1 MGIRKEFDEQ
11 DMFIDARL
19 EAMGLEDVEVTK
31 SAPSS
36 MAKRKVKMLKSNFRK
51 RSTALLAMTASAVL
65 LVTGCASDGATP
77 TDSDIDAVAAKWV
90 DGEFKLS
97 ALTRDEQIAEIK
109 WFHEAAKAL
118 GVSDISVVSET
129 IAPHEYESKVLTQA
143 FEEITGIKVTHD
155 LIGEGD
161 VIERIQTE
169 IKTRTS
175 IYDGY
180 VNDSDLIGTHQRGDY
195 IYPVAELMANSAITS
210 PTLDIDDYIGKAFTT
225 GSDGVL
231 YQLPDQQ
238 FANLYWF
245 RYDWF
250 SDADIQK
257 QFKDIYGYD
266 LGVPVNWSAYEDIAK
281 FFSTQVNG
289 DGTIDG
295 VKVYGHMDYAKPG
308 PSLQWRFTD
317 AWLSMAGNGDST
329 QGTPNGLP
337 VDEWGIRVEEC
348 HPAGSSVS
356 RGGDLNGPASV
367 YALQKFLDWFEYAP
381 PTAKGMD
388 FSESG
393 PVVGQ
398 GEIAQQMFWYTVFT
412 ASATDP
418 SLPVMNADGTP
429 KWRMAPSPH
438 GSYWQDGQKLG
449 YQDVGSWT
457 FMKHAD
463 ENRRAAAW
471 LYAQFVTSK
480 TVDVAKSIAG
490 TTFIRQST
498 LDHPYFT
505 ENAVKYGGLIEFYRS
520 PDRVAWSP
528 TGTNV
533 PDYPTISNLWWQS
546 ISKAASGEF
555 TAQEAMNEL
564 AAAQDE
570 VMIRLEQSNPDA
582 PCAVKMNPE
591 MDEQYWID
599 QPGAPVAKLANE
611 KPAGETINYDE
622 LVKRWASN

>member
-1 MGIRKEFDEQ
+1 MGIKKEFDGRSSFVE
-11 DMFIDARL
+11 AEL
-19 EAMGLEDVEVTK
+19 EFSCSGDVEESKAASSSIAMRKENMFKKTVRERSVAVVAM
-31 SAPSS
+31 SA
-36 MAKRKVKMLKSNFRK
+36 A
-51 RSTALLAMTASAVL
+51 AVL
-65 LVTGCASDGATP
+65 LATGCAAGGGGT
-77 TDSDIDAVAAKWV
+77 TEDIDAVAAKWA

-97 ALTRDEQIAEIK
+97 ALTRDEQIAEMK
-109 WFHEAAKAL
+109 WFHEAAQAL
-118 GVSDISVVSET
+118 GVSDIKVVSET

-143 FEEITGIKVTHD
+143 FKEITGISVTHD

-195 IYPVAELMANSAITS
+195 IYPVGDLMADAAITN
-210 PTLDIDDYIGKAFTT
+210 PGLDIDDYIGKSFTT

-250 SDADIQK
+250 SDPDIQK
-257 QFKDIYGYD
+257 QFKDLYGYD

-337 VDEWGIRVEEC
+337 VDEWGIRVEQC

-418 SLPVMNADGTP
+418 SLPVMNEDGTP

-463 ENRRAAAW
+463 EKKRAAAW

-505 ENAVKYGGLIEFYRS
+505 ENAAKYGGLIEFYRS

-582 PCAVKMNPE
+582 NCAVKMNPE
-591 MDEQYWID
+591 RDEQYWLD
-599 QPGAPVAKLANE
+599 QPGAPVPKLANE
-611 KPAGETINYDE
+611 KPAGETVNYDE
-622 LVKRWASN
+622 LVKRWAAAN

>member
-1 MGIRKEFDEQ
+1 MSNRKIRQ
-11 DMFIDARL
+11 R
-19 EAMGLEDVEVTK
+19 AM
-31 SAPSS
+31 SAV
-36 MAKRKVKMLKSNFRK
+36 AV
-51 RSTALLAMTASAVL
+51 STALVL
-65 LVTGCASDGATP
+65 LAGACSSGGVS
-77 TDSDIDAVAAKWV
+77 DSDFEANAAKWV

-97 ALTRDEQIAEIK
+97 ALTRDEQMAELK
-109 WFHEAAKAL
+109 WFHDAAAKL
-118 GVSDISVVSET
+118 GVSDIKVVSET
-129 IAPHEYESKVLTQA
+129 IAPHEYESKTLTQA
-143 FEEITGIKVTHD
+143 FKDITGINVTHD

-195 IYPVAELMANSAITS
+195 IYPVDELMKDSAITN
-210 PTLDIDDYIGKAFTT
+210 PGLDIEDYIGKSFTT

-250 SDADIQK
+250 NDASIK
-257 QFKDIYGYD
+257 AQFKKLYGYE

-295 VKVYGHMDYAKPG
+295 KKVYGHMDYAKPG

-317 AWLSMAGNGDST
+317 AWLSMAGNGDQT

-337 VDEWGIRVEEC
+337 VDEWGIRVENC
-348 HPAGSSVS
+348 HPAGSTVA
-356 RGGDLNGPASV
+356 RGGDTNGPASV
-367 YALQKFLDWFEYAP
+367 YALQKFLDWFKYAP
-381 PTAKGMD
+381 ETAKGMD
-388 FSESG
+388 FNESG

-398 GEIAQQMFWYTVFT
+398 GAIAQQMFWYTVFT

-418 SLPVMNADGTP
+418 TLPVMNEDGTP

-438 GSYWQDGQKLG
+438 GAYWKDGQKLG

-463 ENRRAAAW
+463 EKKRAAAW

-498 LDHPYFT
+498 LDHQYFT
-505 ENAVKYGGLIEFYRS
+505 DNANKYGGLIEFYRS

-528 TGTNV
+528 TGPNV

-555 TAQEAMNEL
+555 TAQQAMDEL
-564 AAAQDE
+564 AKAQED
-570 VMIRLEQSNPDA
+570 VMIRLEKANPDA
-582 PCAVKMNPE
+582 NCAVKMNPE
-591 MDEQYWID
+591 KDPQYWLD
-599 QPGAPVAKLANE
+599 QPGAPVPKLANE
-611 KPAGETINYDE
+611 KPAGQTIAYDD
-622 LVKRWASN
+622 LVKRWAEAK

>member
-1 MGIRKEFDEQ
+1 MGIMNSMGNPCSSFWSLGIFSSSRNVGKTRS
-11 DMFIDARL
+11 ASST
-19 EAMGLEDVEVTK
+19 AM
-31 SAPSS
+31 
-36 MAKRKVKMLKSNFRK
+36 RKVKMNRSIRK
-51 RSTALLAMTASAVL
+51 RSIAGLAMSATAVL
-65 LVTGCASDGATP
+65 LVTGCAAGGTP
-77 TDSDIDAVAAKWV
+77 TDVDAVAAKWA
-90 DGEFKLS
+90 DGEFALS
-97 ALTRDEQIAEIK
+97 ALSRDEKIAEMK
-109 WFHEAAKAL
+109 WFAEAAAGL
-118 GVSDISVVSET
+118 GVSEISVVSET
-129 IAPHEYESKVLTQA
+129 IDPHVYESETLTQA
-143 FEEITGIKVTHD
+143 FKELTGISVTHD

-195 IYPVAELMANSAITS
+195 IYPVADLMADSAITN
-210 PTLDIDDYIGKAFTT
+210 PGLDIEDYIGLSFTT
-225 GSDGVL
+225 GSDDVI

-281 FFSTQVNG
+281 FFSTEVNG

-295 VKVYGHMDYAKPG
+295 KKVYGHMDYAQPG

-317 AWLSMAGNGDST
+317 AWLSMAGNGD
-329 QGTPNGLP
+329 GTGGGPNGLP
-337 VDEWGIRVEEC
+337 VDEWGIRVEGC
-348 HPAGSSVS
+348 NPAGSSVS

-367 YALQKFLDWFEYAP
+367 YALTKFLDWFEYAP
-381 PTAKGMD
+381 ETAKGMD
-388 FSESG
+388 FSEAG
-393 PVVGQ
+393 GVVGQ
-398 GEIAQQMFWYTVFT
+398 GEIAQQIFWYTVFT

-418 SLPVMNADGTP
+418 SLPVMNEDGSP

-438 GSYWQDGQKLG
+438 GSYWKDGQKLG

-457 FMKHAD
+457 FMNHAD

-480 TVDVAKSIAG
+480 TVDAAKSAKAL
-490 TTFIRQST
+490 TFIRQST
-498 LDHPYFT
+498 LDLDYFT
-505 ENAVKYGGLIEFYRS
+505 ENAFKYGGLIEFYRS
-520 PDRVAWSP
+520 PDRVSWSP

-555 TAQEAMNEL
+555 TPQEAMNEL
-564 AAAQDE
+564 AAAQDD
-570 VMIRLEQSNPDA
+570 VMIRLEASNPDA
-582 PCAVKMNPE
+582 NCAVKMNPE
-591 MDEQYWID
+591 QDEQYWLD
-599 QPGAPVAKLANE
+599 QPGAPVAKLTNE
-611 KPAGETINYDE
+611 KPKGETQNYDE
-622 LVKRWASN
+622 LVKRWAAAN

>member
-1 MGIRKEFDEQ
+1 M
-11 DMFIDARL
+11 
-19 EAMGLEDVEVTK
+19 
-31 SAPSS
+31 SA
-36 MAKRKVKMLKSNFRK
+36 A
-51 RSTALLAMTASAVL
+51 AVL
-65 LVTGCASDGATP
+65 LVTGCASGGATP
-77 TDSDIDAVAAKWV
+77 TDVDAVAAKWA
-90 DGEFKLS
+90 DGEFELS
-97 ALTRDEQIAEIK
+97 VLTRDEKIAEMK
-109 WFHEAAKAL
+109 WFAEAGAAL
-118 GVSDISVVSET
+118 GVSDIKVVSET
-129 IAPHEYESKVLTQA
+129 IAPHEYESATLTQA
-143 FEEITGIKVTHD
+143 FKELTGITVTHD

-195 IYPVAELMANSAITS
+195 VYPVAELMKDAAITN
-210 PTLDIDDYIGKAFTT
+210 PGLDIADYIGTSFTT

-281 FFSTQVNG
+281 FFSTEVNG

-295 VKVYGHMDYAKPG
+295 KKVYGHMDYGKPG
-308 PSLQWRFTD
+308 ASLQWRFTD
-317 AWLSMAGNGDST
+317 AWLSMAGNGD
-329 QGTPNGLP
+329 GTEGGPNGLP
-337 VDEWGIRVEEC
+337 VDEWGIRVEGC
-348 HPAGSSVS
+348 NPAGSTVS

-381 PTAKGMD
+381 ETAKGMD
-388 FSESG
+388 FSEAG
-393 PVVGQ
+393 GVVGQ
-398 GEIAQQMFWYTVFT
+398 GEIAQQIFWYTVFT
-412 ASATDP
+412 ESATTP
-418 SLPVMNADGTP
+418 PLPVLNEDGSP

-438 GSYWQDGQKLG
+438 GAYWKDGQKLG

-457 FMKHAD
+457 FMNHAD
-463 ENRRAAAW
+463 EKKRAAAW

-498 LDHPYFT
+498 LDHPYFD
-505 ENAVKYGGLIEFYRS
+505 ENIGKYGGLIEFYRS

-533 PDYPTISNLWWQS
+533 PDYPTISSLWWQS
-546 ISKAASGEF
+546 IAKAASGEF
-555 TAQEAMNEL
+555 TAQEAMDEL
-564 AAAQDE
+564 AAAQDD
-570 VMIRLEQSNPDA
+570 VLIRLEASNPDA
-582 PCAVKMNPE
+582 NCAVKMNPE
-591 MDEQYWID
+591 QDEQYWLD

-611 KPAGETINYDE
+611 KPKGETQNYDE
-622 LVKRWASN
+622 LVKRWAAANN

>member
-1 MGIRKEFDEQ
+1 MSKKNLRRRVMGAVALATAFTIVASGCSAGGGSAGDFD
-11 DMFIDARL
+11 A
-19 EAMGLEDVEVTK
+19 A
-31 SAPSS
+31 
-36 MAKRKVKMLKSNFRK
+36 
-51 RSTALLAMTASAVL
+51 
-65 LVTGCASDGATP
+65 
-77 TDSDIDAVAAKWV
+77 AAKWV

-97 ALTRDEQIAEIK
+97 ALTRDEQIAELK
-109 WFHEAAKAL
+109 WFHDAAAKL
-118 GVSDISVVSET
+118 GVSDIKVVSET
-129 IAPHEYESKVLTQA
+129 IAPHEYESKTLTKA
-143 FEEITGIKVTHD
+143 FKDITGINVTHD

-195 IYPVAELMANSAITS
+195 IYPVGKLMENADITN
-210 PTLDIDDYIGKAFTT
+210 PGLDIDDYIGKSFTT
-225 GSDGVL
+225 GSDKVL

-250 SDADIQK
+250 NDADIK
-257 QFKDIYGYD
+257 AQFKKLYGYE

-289 DGTIDG
+289 NGKIDG
-295 VKVYGHMDYAKPG
+295 QKVYGHMDYAKPG

-317 AWLSMAGNGDST
+317 AWLSMAGNGDQT

-337 VDEWGIRVEEC
+337 VDEWGIRVEQC
-348 HPAGSSVS
+348 HPAGSTVA
-356 RGGDLNGPASV
+356 RGGDTNGPASV
-367 YALQKFLDWFEYAP
+367 YALQKFLDWFKYAP
-381 PTAKGMD
+381 PTAAGMD

-398 GEIAQQMFWYTVFT
+398 GAIAQQMFWYTVFT
-412 ASATDP
+412 ASALDP
-418 SLPVMNADGTP
+418 KLPVMNSDGTP

-438 GSYWQDGQKLG
+438 GAYWKDGQKLG

-457 FMKHAD
+457 FMNHAD
-463 ENRRAAAW
+463 EKKRAAAW

-498 LDHPYFT
+498 LDHQYFT
-505 ENAVKYGGLIEFYRS
+505 DNASKYGGLIEFYRS

-546 ISKAASGEF
+546 ISKAASGEY
-555 TAQEAMNEL
+555 TAQQAMDEL
-564 AAAQDE
+564 ANAQEE
-570 VMIRLEQSNPDA
+570 VMIRLEKANPDA
-582 PCAVKMNPE
+582 NCAVKMNPKK
-591 MDEQYWID
+591 DPQYWID
-599 QPGAPVAKLANE
+599 QPGAPVAKLSNE
-611 KPAGETINYDE
+611 KPAGQTIAYDD
-622 LVKRWASN
+622 LVKRWAEAK

>member
-1 MGIRKEFDEQ
+1 MGKTNLRQRVFGAVAIAATF
-11 DMFIDARL
+11 
-19 EAMGLEDVEVTK
+19 T
-31 SAPSS
+31 
-36 MAKRKVKMLKSNFRK
+36 
-51 RSTALLAMTASAVL
+51 LLASGCSSGAASVDFDKA
-65 LVTGCASDGATP
+65 
-77 TDSDIDAVAAKWV
+77 AAKWV

-97 ALTRDEQIAEIK
+97 ALSRDEQIAELK
-109 WFHEAAKAL
+109 WFHDAAAKL
-118 GVSDISVVSET
+118 GVSDIKVVSET
-129 IAPHEYESKVLTQA
+129 IAPHEYESKTLTKA

-161 VIERIQTE
+161 VIERLQTE
-169 IKTRTS
+169 IKTDQP

-180 VNDSDLIGTHQRGDY
+180 VNDSDLIGTHQRGTY
-195 IYPVAELMANSAITS
+195 VMPVGELMKNAEITN
-210 PTLDIDDYIGKAFTT
+210 PGQDIDDFIGKSFTT

-250 SDADIQK
+250 NDEKIKA
-257 QFKDIYGYD
+257 QFKKIYGYE

-281 FFSTQVNG
+281 FFSTEVNG

-295 VKVYGHMDYAKPG
+295 EKVYGHMDYGKKD
-308 PSLQWRFTD
+308 PSLGWRFTD

-329 QGTPNGLP
+329 QGGPNGLP

-348 HPAGSSVS
+348 HPAGSSVT
-356 RGGDLNGPASV
+356 RGGDANGPASV
-367 YALQKFLDWFEYAP
+367 YAVQKYLDWFKYAP
-381 PTAKGMD
+381 PTAQGMD

-398 GEIAQQMFWYTVFT
+398 GAIAQQIFWYTVFT
-412 ASATDP
+412 ASALDP
-418 SLPVMNADGTP
+418 KLPVNNEDGTP

-438 GSYWQDGQKLG
+438 GAYWKDGQKLG

-457 FMKHAD
+457 FFKHAD
-463 ENRRAAAW
+463 EKKRAAAW

-498 LDHPYFT
+498 LDHQYFT
-505 ENAVKYGGLIEFYRS
+505 DNAVKYGGLIEFYRS
-520 PDRVAWSP
+520 PDRVAWTP

-533 PDYPTISNLWWQS
+533 PDYPAMSQLWWAN
-546 ISKAASGEF
+546 IGKAAAGEV
-555 TAQEAMNEL
+555 TAQEAMDSL
-564 AAAQDE
+564 AKQQDE
-570 VMIRLEQSNPDA
+570 VMARLEKANPDA
-582 PCAVKMNPE
+582 NCAVKLNPE
-591 MDEQYWID
+591 KTAQYWFD
-599 QPGAPVAKLANE
+599 QPGAPVAKLSNE
-611 KPAGETINYDE
+611 KPKSETITYDA
-622 LVKRWASN
+622 LVKRWAAAK

>member
-1 MGIRKEFDEQ
+1 MSKRNIRQ
-11 DMFIDARL
+11 RSITAV
-19 EAMGLEDVEVTK
+19 AM
-31 SAPSS
+31 SA
-36 MAKRKVKMLKSNFRK
+36 AIV
-51 RSTALLAMTASAVL
+51 LLAGACSS
-65 LVTGCASDGATP
+65 GGGATG
-77 TDSDIDAVAAKWV
+77 DIDAVAAKWA

-97 ALTRDEQIAEIK
+97 ALTRDEQIAEMK
-109 WFHEAAKAL
+109 WFHDAAAKL
-118 GVSDISVVSET
+118 GVTDIKVVSET
-129 IAPHEYESKVLTQA
+129 IAPHEYESKTLTQA
-143 FEEITGIKVTHD
+143 FKDITGISVTHD

-180 VNDSDLIGTHQRGDY
+180 INDSDLIGTHQRGDY
-195 IYPVAELMANSAITS
+195 IYPVSDLMADPEITN
-210 PTLDIDDYIGKAFTT
+210 PGLDIGDYIGASFTT
-225 GSDGVL
+225 GSDKVL

-250 SDADIQK
+250 SDPAIK
-257 QFKDIYGYD
+257 EQFKKIYGYD

-281 FFSTQVNG
+281 FFSTEVNG
-289 DGTIDG
+289 NGTIEG
-295 VKVYGHMDYAKPG
+295 KKVYGHMDYAKPG

-337 VDEWGIRVEEC
+337 VDEWGIRVENC
-348 HPAGSSVS
+348 HPAGSSVT
-356 RGGDLNGPASV
+356 RGGDTNGPASV
-367 YALQKFLDWFEYAP
+367 YALQKFLDWFKYAP
-381 PTAKGMD
+381 DTAKGMD
-388 FSESG
+388 FSEAG
-393 PVVGQ
+393 GVVGQ
-398 GEIAQQMFWYTVFT
+398 GEIAQQIFWYTVFT

-418 SLPVMNADGTP
+418 ALPVMNADGTP

-438 GSYWQDGQKLG
+438 GTYWKDGQKLG

-463 ENRRAAAW
+463 EKKRAAAW
-471 LYAQFVTSK
+471 LYGQFVTSK

-505 ENAVKYGGLIEFYRS
+505 ENASKYGGLIEFYRS

-555 TAQEAMNEL
+555 TAQQAMDEL
-564 AAAQDE
+564 AKAQDD
-570 VMIRLEQSNPDA
+570 VMIRLEKSNPDA
-582 PCAVKMNPE
+582 NCAVKMNPE
-591 MDEQYWID
+591 KTAQYWFD
-599 QPGAPVAKLANE
+599 QPGAPVAKIANE
-611 KPAGETINYDE
+611 KPKGETIGYDD
-622 LVKRWASN
+622 LVKRWEAAK